1 MTTPTN
7 FSSRQPALARRSSI
21 AIKALLLAFVCAW
34 SSVGA
39 QEPQQSATTL
49 NFRDVDLA
57 QVVEVVS
64 AVTGKRFIIDP
75 RVRAQV
81 TIISSTPMPPEQLYE
96 TFLSILQVHG
106 FVAVPSGN
114 LVKIIPDANAR
125 QVPANDLPNRVDANS
140 DEIVTQVVP
149 VRNINAT
156 QLVPILRPLMPQ
168 QAHLVGS
175 QAGNALILSDR
186 ASNVN
191 RIMRI
196 IQRIDQAGDEDI
208 DVIRLE
214 NASAGEIVRVI
225 NSLFQG
231 QGQPQEAPGTQA
243 KVVADERTNSVL
255 ISGERSQR
263 LRYKTLITHLDTPLE
278 TGGDTQVRYLNY
290 ADAEALAGK
299 LKEQVTGFVA
309 AAGGATPGAPGA
321 AAGPAAATER
331 STTIW
336 ADPQM
341 NALVITAPPKI
352 MRQIMSVVDRLDVR
366 RAQVLIEAILVEVS
380 SSRAAEL
387 GVNWAIGSREE
398 GSTVPIGT
406 FNQPIGNSSIG
417 SIISAASDPDLLSE
431 IGLPTGLTLGA
442 GRIQDSGVSF
452 ALLLRALRG
461 DSSTNI
467 LQTPSIMTLDNEEAE
482 IKVAQEVPFITGQ
495 YASSGTN
502 VSQAGAVNP
511 FQTIQREEVG
521 EILKITPQINEG
533 DAVVLKIEQ
542 ESSGVTQGPSGA
554 VDLVTNKRTISTK
567 VLVEDGGIIVLG
579 GLISDSALEGE
590 SRVPVLGAIPIIG
603 ELFKTRTGSKE
614 KRNLMIFIRPT
625 IIRDGIAAAVETNSK
640 YNVLRDQQLTRRRG
654 RVTLLPG
661 ERQPLLPPIE
671 ELSKYADPTAGA
683 QAPAP
688 GTDETKMQP
697 PVQTAPLP
705 ESTPPTEAPTENPP
719 NVPTPAPSSE
729 LRPRAQ

>member
-1 MTTPTN
+1 MTTGIRSASHATRSARTPA
-7 FSSRQPALARRSSI
+7 ALAK
-21 AIKALLLAFVCAW
+21 AILLACLCTWIGAH
-34 SSVGA
+34 A
-39 QEPQQSATTL
+39 QEQSATTL

-57 QVVEVVS
+57 QVVEVV
-64 AVTGKRFIIDP
+64 AQITGKPIILDP
-75 RVRAQV
+75 RVRANV
-81 TIISSTPMPPEQLYE
+81 TIISPTPLPPDQVYE
-96 TFLSILQVHG
+96 TFLSLLQVNG
-106 FVAVPSGN
+106 FIAVPSGN
-114 LVKIIPDANAR
+114 LIKIVPDGNAR
-125 QVPANDLPNRVDANS
+125 QYPANDLPDRINPNS
-140 DEIVTQVVP
+140 DELVTQVVP

-168 QAHLVGS
+168 YAHLVAS

-186 ASNVN
+186 ASNVS
-191 RIMRI
+191 RLMRI
-196 IQRIDQAGDEDI
+196 IQRIDQAGDEEI
-208 DVIRLE
+208 DVVRLE
-214 NASAGEIVRVI
+214 NATAGEIVRVL
-225 NSLFQG
+225 NALFQG
-231 QGQPQEAPGTQA
+231 QGQPQDIPSNQVR
-243 KVVADERTNSVL
+243 VVADERTNSVL

-263 LRYKTLITHLDTPLE
+263 LRYKALIAHLDTPGPS
-278 TGGDTQVRYLNY
+278 GGDTQVRYLNY
-290 ADAEALAGK
+290 ADAEALAAK
-299 LKEQVTGFVA
+299 LKEQVQGFVA
-309 AAGGATPGAPGA
+309 AAGGAPGAPGA
-321 AAGPAAATER
+321 PGASAAADR

-352 MRQIMSVVDRLDVR
+352 MRQIMQVVDRLDVR

-380 SSRAAEL
+380 STRAAEL

-406 FNQPIGNSSIG
+406 FNQPVGNASIG
-417 SIISAASDPDLLSE
+417 SIIAAASDPDVLAE

-442 GRIQDSGVSF
+442 GRIRDTGVSF
-452 ALLLRALRG
+452 AALLRALRG

-495 YASSGTN
+495 FANTGASAATPSGI
-502 VSQAGAVNP
+502 VNP

-533 DAVVLKIEQ
+533 DAVILKIEQ
-542 ESSGVTQGPSGA
+542 ESSGVTQGPQGA

-579 GLISDSALEGE
+579 GLISDSAREGE
-590 SRVPVLGAIPIIG
+590 SRVPVLGSIPIIG
-603 ELFKTRTGSKE
+603 ELFRTRTGSKE

-625 IIRDGIAAAVETNSK
+625 IIRDGVAAAIETNAK
-640 YNVLRDQQLTRRRG
+640 YNVIRNQQLSRRRG
-654 RVTLLPG
+654 RVSLLPG

-683 QAPAP
+683 RAPAAE
-688 GTDETKMQP
+688 ETKP
-697 PVQTAPLP
+697 PVETAPLP
-705 ESTPPTEAPTENPP
+705 ETQPPRETPDQSAP
-719 NVPTPAPSSE
+719 NVPPPASPSE